1 MNNQL
6 TQQQIDDLQ
15 AQEHLFGMLEMD
27 QEMEDQN
34 QNNNDGWWSRNP
46 KFKKFLIVELISLI
60 IVILVSQLSNNRFVN
75 KTVIPLFVAL
85 IMMVGYP
92 IYFIWLYD

>member
-1 MNNQL
+1 MNDDL
-6 TQQQIDDLQ
+6 TQEQIDDLQ
-15 AQEHLFGMLEMD
+15 AQDHFFNMLELD
-27 QEMEDQN
+27 QEMEVQN
-34 QNNNDGWWSRNP
+34 HNHNDGWWSRNP

-75 KTVIPLFVAL
+75 KTVIPLFVGL

>member
-1 MNNQL
+1 MNNHHL
-6 TQQQIDDLQ
+6 TQEQIDMLQ
-15 AQEHLFGMLEMD
+15 EQEQFFGMMG
-27 QEMEDQN
+27 QEVGVQN
-34 QNNNDGWWSRNP
+34 HNNNDGWWSRNP

-75 KTVIPLFVAL
+75 KTVIPLFVGL